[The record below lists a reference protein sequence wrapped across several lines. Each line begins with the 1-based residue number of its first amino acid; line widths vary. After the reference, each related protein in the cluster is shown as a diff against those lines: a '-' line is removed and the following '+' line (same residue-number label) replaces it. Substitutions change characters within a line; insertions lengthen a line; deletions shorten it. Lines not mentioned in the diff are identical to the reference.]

1 LAAQLL
7 SSTRSLLQ
15 NFQLCTPYSE
25 AVGRDS
31 NPLNSFTVNI
41 DRVPKSAHRYS
52 SFWPAGL
59 PYPLF
64 GRGHGFAVKYD
75 LVRVLAQWENKLDCN
90 GLEDVCTGVHIASD
104 HVYEATNR
112 QASGALCD
120 ASGQAWQNCTPGFC

>member
-1 LAAQLL
+1 MYALK
-7 SSTRSLLQ
+7 RS
-15 NFQLCTPYSE
+15 SE
-25 AVGRDS
+25 ARLRSPPFPPVRV
-31 NPLNSFTVNI
+31 NRTLNY
-41 DRVPKSAHRYS
+41 AHRYS

-104 HVYEATNR
+104 HVYEATDR
-112 QASGALCD
+112 QVGSNPPF
-120 ASGQAWQNCTPGFC
+120 SEMSS